1 MDKAIITLKI
11 QNTNEEYELE
21 IPTNITVKELC
32 NALNVGL
39 RLEERNIDISNYY
52 IKTFNPLSF
61 IKGRDV
67 LKDYGIRNGTIIE
80 LV

>member
-21 IPTNITVKELC
+21 IPINITVKELC
-32 NALNVGL
+32 HALNVGL

-61 IKGRDV
+61 IKGRDF

>member
-21 IPTNITVKELC
+21 IPINITVKELC
-32 NALNVGL
+32 NALNRAL

>member
-21 IPTNITVKELC
+21 IPINITVKELC
-32 NALNVGL
+32 NALNRGL

-61 IKGRDV
+61 IKGRDI

>member
-32 NALNVGL
+32 NGLNVGL

>member
-1 MDKAIITLKI
+1 MDNAIITLKI

-21 IPTNITVKELC
+21 IPINITVKELC
-32 NALNVGL
+32 NALNRAL

-61 IKGRDV
+61 IKGRDI

-80 LV
+80 LI

>member
-21 IPTNITVKELC
+21 IPINITVKELC

>member
-1 MDKAIITLKI
+1 MEKAIVTLKI
-11 QNTNEEYELE
+11 QNTDEEYELE
-21 IPTNITVKELC
+21 IPIDITVKELC
-32 NALNVGL
+32 NALNIGL
-39 RLEERNIDISNYY
+39 KLRERNINISNYY

-61 IKGRDV
+61 IKGRDI

>member
-11 QNTNEEYELE
+11 KNTNEEYELE

-61 IKGRDV
+61 IKGRDI

-80 LV
+80 LI

>member
-61 IKGRDV
+61 IKGRDI

-80 LV
+80 LI

>member
-11 QNTNEEYELE
+11 KNTNEEYELE

>member
-80 LV
+80 LI

>member
-21 IPTNITVKELC
+21 IPINITVKELC
-32 NALNVGL
+32 NALNRAL

-61 IKGRDV
+61 IKGRDI

-80 LV
+80 LI

>member
-32 NALNVGL
+32 NALNRAL

-61 IKGRDV
+61 IKGRDI

>member
-21 IPTNITVKELC
+21 IPTEITVKELC
-32 NALNVGL
+32 NALNIGL
-39 RLEERNIDISNYY
+39 KLKERNIQISNYY

-61 IKGRDV
+61 IKGRDI
-67 LKDYGIRNGTIIE
+67 LKDYGVRNGTIIE

>member
-1 MDKAIITLKI
+1 MQKNEREREIINILKDK
-11 QNTNEEYELE
+11 NGF
-21 IPTNITVKELC
+21 ITVKELC
-32 NALNVGL
+32 NALNRGL

>member
-21 IPTNITVKELC
+21 IPINITVKELC
-32 NALNVGL
+32 NALNRAL

-80 LV
+80 LI